1 MGRIIGID
9 LGTTTSEIAYV
20 KDGKPC
26 IIRNIEEGDEHAIPS
41 VVSIEGD
48 EIKVGKK
55 AKNQILLKPELT
67 VAEVKRVMGTEN
79 IIQIQGKEYR
89 PEEISALILKKLK
102 EVAEYF
108 LGEEVEEA
116 VITVPANFNDIQRK
130 ATKNAGEIAGFKVE
144 RIINEPT
151 AAAMAYGVDNLDK
164 NGNIL
169 VYDFGGGTFD
179 VTILEMFNGV
189 LDVKVS
195 RGNNYLGGKD
205 IDNKLIDH
213 VVNEFNKSTGVK
225 LDISDSRILAR
236 LKEGVEEAKK
246 TLSTSKMAEIV
257 LPYIS
262 ADKDNNPINL
272 EMVLTREEFEFNVKE
287 IIDSTEDIVNEALE
301 DANITDN
308 EIDTVLLVGGSSR
321 IPYVRNMLEK
331 RFKGKIAR
339 GVNPDEAVALGASVQ
354 AAIKNDIPVGD
365 SGTII
370 VTDTCNYTLGVALKG
385 GIFDPII
392 DRDSKLPANVTKRY
406 CTVMD
411 NQTEVLVS
419 VYEGESRYVSDNTL
433 IDEFILSGIPKADT
447 GKEKID
453 ITFTYDLNGIL
464 NVSAEI
470 LSTGDEI
477 SKIMSTKGLSKE
489 EIQDLKEV
497 VSSNE
502 NNNELVPWKSAN
514 LFKLVEPN
522 FRLAERKI
530 PMLPSADREKLQE
543 IMSDMKDA
551 IVDNDK
557 MALMKLDEELTDFL
571 FDFVN

>member
-1 MGRIIGID
+1 M
-9 LGTTTSEIAYV
+9 
-20 KDGKPC
+20 
-26 IIRNIEEGDEHAIPS
+26 
-41 VVSIEGD
+41 VSIEGD

-225 LDISDSRILAR
+225 LDTSDSRILAR

-272 EMVLTREEFEFNVKE
+272 EMVLTREEFEFNVK
-287 IIDSTEDIVNEALE
+287 
-301 DANITDN
+301 
-308 EIDTVLLVGGSSR
+308 
-321 IPYVRNMLEK
+321 K
-331 RFKGKIAR
+331 
-339 GVNPDEAVALGASVQ
+339 
-354 AAIKNDIPVGD
+354 
-365 SGTII
+365 
-370 VTDTCNYTLGVALKG
+370 
-385 GIFDPII
+385 
-392 DRDSKLPANVTKRY
+392 
-406 CTVMD
+406 
-411 NQTEVLVS
+411 
-419 VYEGESRYVSDNTL
+419 
-433 IDEFILSGIPKADT
+433 
-447 GKEKID
+447 
-453 ITFTYDLNGIL
+453 
-464 NVSAEI
+464 
-470 LSTGDEI
+470 
-477 SKIMSTKGLSKE
+477 
-489 EIQDLKEV
+489 
-497 VSSNE
+497 
-502 NNNELVPWKSAN
+502 
-514 LFKLVEPN
+514 
-522 FRLAERKI
+522 
-530 PMLPSADREKLQE
+530 
-543 IMSDMKDA
+543 
-551 IVDNDK
+551 
-557 MALMKLDEELTDFL
+557 
-571 FDFVN
+571 

>member
-225 LDISDSRILAR
+225 LDTSDSRILAR

-339 GVNPDEAVALGASVQ
+339 GVNPD
-354 AAIKNDIPVGD
+354 GD
-365 SGTII
+365 SVTII

-551 IVDNDK
+551 IVENDK

>member
-48 EIKVGKK
+48 EVKVGKK

-67 VAEVKRVMGTEN
+67 VAEVKRIMGTDST
-79 IIQIQGKEYR
+79 IKIQDREYR
-89 PEEISALILKKLK
+89 PEEISALILKRIK

-108 LGEEVEEA
+108 LGEEVDEA

-130 ATKNAGEIAGFKVE
+130 ATKSAGEMAGFKVE

-179 VTILEMFNGV
+179 VTILEMFDGV
-189 LDVKVS
+189 LDVRVS
-195 RGNNYLGGKD
+195 RGNNFLGGKD
-205 IDNKLIDH
+205 IDNKLIDY
-213 VVNEFNKSTGVK
+213 VVSEFNKSTGVR
-225 LDISDSRILAR
+225 LDTSDSRVLAR

-272 EMVLTREEFEFNVKE
+272 EMVLTREEFELNVRE
-287 IIDSTEDIVNEALE
+287 IINSTEDIVNEALE
-301 DANITDN
+301 DASLTCD

-321 IPYVRNMLEK
+321 IPYVRNMLEE
-331 RFKGKIAR
+331 RFKGKIAK
-339 GVNPDEAVALGASVQ
+339 GINPDEAVALGASVQ

-392 DRDSKLPANVTKRY
+392 NRDSKLPANVTKRY

-433 IDEFILSGIPKADT
+433 IGEFILSEIPKADI

-477 SKIMSTKGLSKE
+477 SKVMSTKGASRE
-489 EIQDLKEV
+489 EINDFKKIE
-497 VSSNE
+497 S
-502 NNNELVPWKSAN
+502 NNETNNDLVLWKSDN

-522 FRLAERKI
+522 FKLAEKKI
-530 PMLPSADREKLQE
+530 PMLPSADRDKLKE

>member
-213 VVNEFNKSTGVK
+213 VVNEFFKSTGVK
-225 LDISDSRILAR
+225 LDTSDSRILAR

-246 TLSTSKMAEIV
+246 PLSTSKMAEIV

-262 ADKDNNPINL
+262 AD
-272 EMVLTREEFEFNVKE
+272 
-287 IIDSTEDIVNEALE
+287 
-301 DANITDN
+301 
-308 EIDTVLLVGGSSR
+308 
-321 IPYVRNMLEK
+321 
-331 RFKGKIAR
+331 
-339 GVNPDEAVALGASVQ
+339 
-354 AAIKNDIPVGD
+354 
-365 SGTII
+365 
-370 VTDTCNYTLGVALKG
+370 
-385 GIFDPII
+385 
-392 DRDSKLPANVTKRY
+392 
-406 CTVMD
+406 
-411 NQTEVLVS
+411 
-419 VYEGESRYVSDNTL
+419 
-433 IDEFILSGIPKADT
+433 
-447 GKEKID
+447 
-453 ITFTYDLNGIL
+453 
-464 NVSAEI
+464 
-470 LSTGDEI
+470 
-477 SKIMSTKGLSKE
+477 
-489 EIQDLKEV
+489 
-497 VSSNE
+497 
-502 NNNELVPWKSAN
+502 
-514 LFKLVEPN
+514 
-522 FRLAERKI
+522 
-530 PMLPSADREKLQE
+530 
-543 IMSDMKDA
+543 
-551 IVDNDK
+551 
-557 MALMKLDEELTDFL
+557 
-571 FDFVN
+571 

>member
-1 MGRIIGID
+1 MGKIIGID

-20 KDGKPC
+20 KEGKPF

-48 EIKVGKK
+48 EIRVGKK
-55 AKNQILLKPELT
+55 AKNQLLLKPELT
-67 VAEVKRVMGTEN
+67 VAEVKRIMGTDKIIN
-79 IIQIQGKEYR
+79 IKGRDYK
-89 PEEISALILKKLK
+89 PEEISSLILKRLK

-130 ATKNAGEIAGFKVE
+130 ATKIAGEMAGFKVD

-151 AAAMAYGVDNLDK
+151 AAAMAYGLDNLEK
-164 NGNIL
+164 EGNIL

-179 VTILEMFNGV
+179 VTILEMFKGV

-205 IDNKLIDH
+205 IDDKLINY
-213 VVNEFNKSTGVK
+213 VVREFNKSTGVK
-225 LDISDSRILAR
+225 LNLDDSRVLAR

-262 ADKDNNPINL
+262 TDKENNPINL
-272 EMVLTREEFEFNVKE
+272 EMVLTREEFEQNVKDIIESTYE
-287 IIDSTEDIVNEALE
+287 IVLEALS
-301 DANITDN
+301 DANLTERD
-308 EIDTVLLVGGSSR
+308 IDTVLLVGGSSR

-331 RFKGKIAR
+331 SFNGKIAK
-339 GVNPDEAVALGASVQ
+339 GINPDEAVALGAAVQ
-354 AAIKNDIPVGD
+354 GAIKNDIPLGESSV
-365 SGTII
+365 II

-392 DRDSKLPANVTKRY
+392 YRDSKLPAIITKRY
-406 CTVMD
+406 CTVTD
-411 NQTEVLVS
+411 NQTEVLIS
-419 VYEGESRYVSDNTL
+419 VYEGESRYTSDNIL
-433 IDEFILSGIPKADT
+433 IDEFLLSGIPEAKT

-464 NVSAEI
+464 NVSAEVI
-470 LSTGDEI
+470 STGEEI
-477 SKIMSTKGLSKE
+477 SKIMSTKGISKNQE
-489 EIQDLKEV
+489 SSFEDDFSKIENSKDL
-497 VSSNE
+497 VS
-502 NNNELVPWKSAN
+502 WKGDN

-522 FRLAERKI
+522 FKLAEKKI
-530 PMLPSADREKLQE
+530 PMLKSAEKEKLKE
-543 IMSDMKDA
+543 IMGNMKIA
-551 IVDNDK
+551 IEDK
-557 MALMKLDEELTDFL
+557 DKRSLMKLDEELTDFL

>member
-1 MGRIIGID
+1 MGKIIGID

-26 IIRNIEEGDEHAIPS
+26 IIRNIEEGDEHVIPS

-55 AKNQILLKPELT
+55 AKNQLLLKPELT
-67 VAEVKRVMGTEN
+67 VSEVKRIMGTDE
-79 IIQIQGKEYR
+79 IIRIQDKEYR

-151 AAAMAYGVDNLDK
+151 AAAMAYGVDNIDK

-179 VTILEMFNGV
+179 VTILEMFDGV

-205 IDNKLIDH
+205 IDNKLIDY
-213 VVNEFNKSTGVK
+213 VVSEFEKSTGIR
-225 LDISDSRILAR
+225 LDASDSRTLAR

-246 TLSTSKMAEIV
+246 TLSSSKMAEIV
-257 LPYIS
+257 LPYIG

-272 EMVLTREEFEFNVKE
+272 EMVLTREEFENNVKD

-301 DANITDN
+301 DANITDS
-308 EIDTVLLVGGSSR
+308 EIDIVLLVGGSSR

-392 DRDSKLPANVTKRY
+392 DRDSKLPSNVTKRY

-433 IDEFILSGIPKADT
+433 IDEFILSGIPKAET

-453 ITFTYDLNGIL
+453 ITFEYDLNGIL

-477 SKIMSTKGLSKE
+477 SKIMSTKGLSRE
-489 EIQDLKEV
+489 EVEDLKKV
-497 VSSNE
+497 VS
-502 NNNELVPWKSAN
+502 NNDNKSDLVPWRADN
-514 LFKLVEPN
+514 LFRLVEPN

-543 IMSDMKDA
+543 IMSEMKEA
-551 IVDNDK
+551 IIDNDK

>member
-1 MGRIIGID
+1 MRKIIGID

-26 IIRNIEEGDEHAIPS
+26 IIRNIEEGDEHVIPS
-41 VVSIEGD
+41 VVSIDGE

-55 AKNQILLKPELT
+55 AKNQLLLKPEFT
-67 VAEVKRVMGTEN
+67 VSEIKRIMGTDE
-79 IIQIQGKEYR
+79 IINIQGKEYK
-89 PEEISALILKKLK
+89 PEEISAFILKKLK

-108 LGEEVEEA
+108 LGEEVLEA

-151 AAAMAYGVDNLDK
+151 AAAMAYGVDNIDK

-205 IDNKLIDH
+205 IDNKIIDY
-213 VVNEFNKSTGVK
+213 VVSEFEKSSGIK
-225 LDISDSRILAR
+225 LDSSDSRTLAR

-246 TLSTSKMAEIV
+246 SLSSSKMAEIV
-257 LPYIS
+257 LPYIGI
-262 ADKDNNPINL
+262 DRDGNPINL
-272 EMVLTREEFEFNVKE
+272 EMVLTRDEFEENVKD
-287 IIDSTEDIVNEALE
+287 IIESTELIVNEALE
-301 DANITDN
+301 DANLIDD
-308 EIDTVLLVGGSSR
+308 EIDIVLLVGGSSR

-354 AAIKNDIPVGD
+354 AAIKNDIPVGKKG
-365 SGTII
+365 SII

-392 DRDSKLPANVTKRY
+392 ERDSKLPANTTKRY
-406 CTVMD
+406 CTVVD

-419 VYEGESRYVSDNTL
+419 VYEGESRYINDNTL
-433 IDEFILSGIPKADT
+433 IDEFILSGIPKAET
-447 GKEKID
+447 AKEKID

-470 LSTGDEI
+470 LSTGEEI

-489 EIQDLKEV
+489 EVQDLKEV
-497 VSSNE
+497 VTKNE
-502 NNNELVPWKSAN
+502 NKNDLVPWKSAN
-514 LFKLVEPN
+514 LFRLVEPN

-530 PMLPSADREKLQE
+530 PMLPSSDREKLQE
-543 IMSDMKDA
+543 IMTDMKEA
-551 IVDNDK
+551 IIDNDK

>member
-1 MGRIIGID
+1 MGKIIGID

-26 IIRNIEEGDEHAIPS
+26 IIRNVEEGDEHVIPS

-55 AKNQILLKPELT
+55 AKNQLLLKPELT
-67 VAEVKRVMGTEN
+67 VSEVKRIMGTDE
-79 IIQIQGKEYR
+79 IIRIQDKEYR

-151 AAAMAYGVDNLDK
+151 AAAMAYGVDNIDK

-179 VTILEMFNGV
+179 VTILEMFDGV

-205 IDNKLIDH
+205 IDNKLIDY
-213 VVNEFNKSTGVK
+213 VVSEFEKSTGIR
-225 LDISDSRILAR
+225 LDASDSRTLAR

-246 TLSTSKMAEIV
+246 TLSSSKMAEIV
-257 LPYIS
+257 LPYIG

-272 EMVLTREEFEFNVKE
+272 EMVLTREEFENNVKE
-287 IIDSTEDIVNEALE
+287 IIDSTENIVNEALE
-301 DANITDN
+301 DANITDS
-308 EIDTVLLVGGSSR
+308 EIDIVLLVGGSSR
-321 IPYVRNMLEK
+321 ILYVRNMLEK

-392 DRDSKLPANVTKRY
+392 DRDSKLPSNVTKRY

-433 IDEFILSGIPKADT
+433 IDEFILSGIPKAET

-453 ITFTYDLNGIL
+453 ITFEYDLNGIL

-489 EIQDLKEV
+489 EVEDLKKV
-497 VSSNE
+497 VS
-502 NNNELVPWKSAN
+502 NNDNKSDLVPWRADN
-514 LFKLVEPN
+514 LFRLVEPN

-543 IMSDMKDA
+543 IMSEMKEA
-551 IVDNDK
+551 IIDNDK

>member
-26 IIRNIEEGDEHAIPS
+26 IIRNIEEGDGHAIPS
-41 VVSIEGD
+41 VVSIEGH
-48 EIKVGKK
+48 EIKAGKK

-205 IDNKLIDH
+205 
-213 VVNEFNKSTGVK
+213 
-225 LDISDSRILAR
+225 
-236 LKEGVEEAKK
+236 
-246 TLSTSKMAEIV
+246 
-257 LPYIS
+257 
-262 ADKDNNPINL
+262 
-272 EMVLTREEFEFNVKE
+272 
-287 IIDSTEDIVNEALE
+287 
-301 DANITDN
+301 
-308 EIDTVLLVGGSSR
+308 
-321 IPYVRNMLEK
+321 
-331 RFKGKIAR
+331 
-339 GVNPDEAVALGASVQ
+339 
-354 AAIKNDIPVGD
+354 
-365 SGTII
+365 
-370 VTDTCNYTLGVALKG
+370 
-385 GIFDPII
+385 
-392 DRDSKLPANVTKRY
+392 
-406 CTVMD
+406 
-411 NQTEVLVS
+411 
-419 VYEGESRYVSDNTL
+419 
-433 IDEFILSGIPKADT
+433 
-447 GKEKID
+447 
-453 ITFTYDLNGIL
+453 
-464 NVSAEI
+464 
-470 LSTGDEI
+470 
-477 SKIMSTKGLSKE
+477 
-489 EIQDLKEV
+489 
-497 VSSNE
+497 
-502 NNNELVPWKSAN
+502 
-514 LFKLVEPN
+514 
-522 FRLAERKI
+522 
-530 PMLPSADREKLQE
+530 
-543 IMSDMKDA
+543 
-551 IVDNDK
+551 
-557 MALMKLDEELTDFL
+557 
-571 FDFVN
+571 